1 MRILNAS
8 TMGQIEERADEMGKG
23 SIWRACLAIQRSCG
37 NDALGSLIHELAY
50 GYCMGRDGV
59 LVDLENICKDNQDAT
74 GEFKEA
80 VQALKNAIE
89 MAPKTKTV
97 RSSVDDREG
106 LWLRLDRVING
117 GQ

>member
-23 SIWRACLAIQRSCG
+23 SVWRACLAIQRSCG
-37 NDALGSLIHELAY
+37 NDALGSLMQELAY
-50 GYCMGRDGV
+50 GYCMGRDGA
-59 LVDLENICKDNQDAT
+59 LRDLDSICKDNQNAT

-97 RSSVDDREG
+97 RSHVDDREE
-106 LWLRLDRVING
+106 LWLRLDRVINN
-117 GQ
+117 Q